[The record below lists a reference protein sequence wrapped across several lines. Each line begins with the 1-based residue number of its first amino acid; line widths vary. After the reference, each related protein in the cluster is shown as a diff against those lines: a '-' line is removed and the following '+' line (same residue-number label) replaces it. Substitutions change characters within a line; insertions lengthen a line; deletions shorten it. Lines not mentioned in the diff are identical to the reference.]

1 MRGVLSSLGIELEVD
16 SQKNSDSNRQNSN
29 RNSMNSNDKEN
40 SEDSSQFAQ
49 EHEKSETGAKPK
61 SRTIPILEEN
71 HQINENSSEVQG
83 VPETNSEEKQSL
95 PEDMEETVM
104 PLSPKIQVALQAME
118 NMGFN
123 NDDGWLSDLL
133 MKYDGD
139 IGKVLDLINKRN

>member
-1 MRGVLSSLGIELEVD
+1 MGSSLGIELEVD

-29 RNSMNSNDKEN
+29 GNSKNKED
-40 SEDSSQFAQ
+40 SEDSSPVAQ
-49 EHEKSETGAKPK
+49 EQEKDSEKSETGTKPK
-61 SRTIPILEEN
+61 TRAIPILEES
-71 HQINENSSEVQG
+71 HQTIENSSEVQG
-83 VPETNSEEKQSL
+83 VPETNSKEKQGVQ
-95 PEDMEETVM
+95 EDMEETVM